1 MRKDRWAAGCCL
13 RPFVPRWECVGTR
26 RPANGNAVAKS
37 RSSTLGAIS
46 ASRPCLPVY
55 GPNFRHCQDMEIQVP
70 ECSAWASTIISDFG
84 PTGIARQPWR
94 FGKSNWKMQAK
105 ARPWPRD
112 GLVVALHAG
121 YNIFRWSTL
130 SAHPHDRAQAF
141 YEIRV
146 KTCQNI
152 LCESISL
159 VGSVIVTLGGK
170 PVASPGGGRV
180 AAG

>member
-1 MRKDRWAAGCCL
+1 MIYGKTDWCGRHISTC
-13 RPFVPRWECVGTR
+13 GTFR
-26 RPANGNAVAKS
+26 F
-37 RSSTLGAIS
+37 
-46 ASRPCLPVY
+46 PCFPVY

-130 SAHPHDRAQAF
+130 SAHPRDRAKAF